1 MMNLGA
7 TSDVTLEGLASPAR
21 LSAASAREWIAAL
34 GLGAGILATQ
44 ASAVTL
50 TGTLV
55 ADDASATPKMYHA
68 ALLLAGV
75 LVLFRGRIVRPRNE
89 LLLYFGVTIATTL
102 AAYAVL
108 EPRLAVVK
116 LLIALYIAVVAGAVG
131 RTLGR
136 RVVLRACRAASIA
149 FLLLVTVKNMQH
161 VPGFVAYLA
170 NPIGHP
176 DVPTLS
182 GGGLNLE
189 ATWLA
194 LSSIFLI
201 GTAVFVPY
209 ALVAAATSAVYAS
222 RAGIVVV
229 GIAVLGAL
237 ALAWGRH
244 QAIRRGVPVSP
255 PPSRTR
261 RAIAVGFA
269 VIAIVAMVGAASVVR
284 QYGDPTYVARRF
296 TSIGA
301 EPGSLGRLTLW
312 RGGLAVFAEY
322 PFGVGAGNAVPTLRR
337 VLGVDVPEDNLH
349 NIYLQHAV
357 ETGVPGLVA
366 LLLFAAVAF
375 RRLVATRFTDHLL
388 LFAVA
393 YLVVGVI
400 QFTGVDALFWLVYGL
415 QSGIAG
421 DDLHG

>member
-1 MMNLGA
+1 MNLGA
-7 TSDVTLEGLASPAR
+7 TPDVTMEGLGSPAR
-21 LSAASAREWIAAL
+21 WSVASVREWIAAL
-34 GLGAGILATQ
+34 LLGAAILATQ
-44 ASAVTL
+44 ANAVTV

-68 ALLLAGV
+68 ALILAGV
-75 LVLFRGRIVRPRNE
+75 LVLFRGRVVRPRRE

-102 AAYAVL
+102 AAYALL
-108 EPRLAVVK
+108 EPRIAVVK
-116 LLIALYIAVVAGAVG
+116 LLIAFYVAVVGAAIG
-131 RTLGR
+131 RTLGP
-136 RVVLRACRAASIA
+136 RVVLRACRAASLA
-149 FLLLVTVKNMQH
+149 FLVLVTVKNMQH
-161 VPGFVAYLA
+161 VSGFVAYLA

-176 DVPTLS
+176 DVPTLA

-201 GTAVFVPY
+201 GTAMFVPY
-209 ALVAAATSAVYAS
+209 ALLAAGTSALYAS

-229 GIAVLGAL
+229 GIAVVGAI

-244 QAIRRGVPVSP
+244 RAIRRGLLDPRQR
-255 PPSRTR
+255 PSRTR
-261 RAIAVGFA
+261 RALTVGFA
-269 VIAIVAMVGAASVVR
+269 VAAIVGMVVATSVVR
-284 QYGDPTYVARRF
+284 RYGDPTYVARRF
-296 TSIGA
+296 ASIGE
-301 EPGSLGRLTLW
+301 EPGSMGRLTLW
-312 RGGLAVFAEY
+312 RGGLAVFAQY
-322 PFGVGAGNAVPTLRR
+322 PLGVGAGNAVPTLRH

-357 ETGVPGLVA
+357 ETGVPGLAV
-366 LLLFAAVAF
+366 LLFFAAVAF
-375 RRLVATRFTDHLL
+375 RRLVAVRYTDQLL
-388 LFAVA
+388 LFVVA

-421 DDLHG
+421 GEFHG